1 MSVHE
6 RTTRITVWLEV
17 AESPQGSSPVR
28 VVPEPR
34 ISPVVPGV
42 PANEDAFSPASPSA
56 TVAAGVSPAAASW
69 PVAVV
74 SAT

>member
-28 VVPEPR
+28 VLPEPR

-42 PANEDAFSPASPSA
+42 PANDDAPSPVSPSLPA
-56 TVAAGVSPAAASW
+56 AAGASPAAASW